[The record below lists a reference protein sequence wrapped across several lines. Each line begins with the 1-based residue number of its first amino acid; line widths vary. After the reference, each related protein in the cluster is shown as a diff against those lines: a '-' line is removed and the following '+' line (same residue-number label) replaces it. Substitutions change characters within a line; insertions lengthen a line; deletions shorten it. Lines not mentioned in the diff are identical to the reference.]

1 MSDYNFGLNLV
12 TLLNSL
18 AILDDHE
25 IDSNQVEVE
34 VVEED
39 GQEGFATVEI
49 QSLAKDAA
57 DTITALQQKLDTAD
71 NLANLRGAM
80 INDLLR
86 TGMPESIA
94 AIIDSGDLEA
104 ICYGHEY
111 PGAEKHRMALFNF
124 RMARR
129 SEAREVSDL
138 IRSGTHDTADKAG

>member
-1 MSDYNFGLNLV
+1 MIKRYSIEGELIYQKDDGHIVRYEDY
-12 TLLNSL
+12 
-18 AILDDHE
+18 AE
-25 IDSNQVEVE
+25 
-34 VVEED
+34 
-39 GQEGFATVEI
+39 
-49 QSLAKDAA
+49 
-57 DTITALQQKLDTAD
+57 LQQKLDTAD